1 LLLVSHDENLLRLAA
16 NSIAEVRSGK
26 IELYKSRSYEQWQV
40 EREERVKLANSLLEA
55 NQREIARL
63 QTFVDRF
70 GAKTMGASL
79 AQSKLKT
86 IEKLENQMPDSLST
100 QIDTRKPV
108 LNLPTPPRGSKLLV
122 QLSDGAIAYTPD
134 SPPILKEINISI
146 ERGQRIAVRGP
157 NGAGKSTLFSALSG
171 ELKLVNGQRLL
182 GDGLELGYF
191 KQDLAQVLDPSLS
204 AVEVVVDNVRQ
215 IDPTISDEKARN
227 VLGSLGLV
235 KEKATRLVGHL
246 SGGEKARVALASF
259 VLIPHNLLLLDE
271 PSNHLDTVT
280 IETLT
285 NALTKFAGTSIVISH
300 DRHFLSSYQP
310 THVLTVRNGRV
321 TLEERELNENDWND
335 DLFDRYSDSKMVSKT
350 DSKLE
355 SKTDSKIDSKVT
367 NKANKKKN
375 KESDSKIDSKVVIQS
390 TNQLDNKS
398 DSTNYRR
405 ITKIES
411 SLKKYESEVESIDQQ
426 LLTNGTNSQI
436 CLQLYQDKEKLIDK
450 INKLYE
456 EMESLM

>member
-1 LLLVSHDENLLRLAA
+1 MN
-16 NSIAEVRSGK
+16 
-26 IELYKSRSYEQWQV
+26 
-40 EREERVKLANSLLEA
+40 
-55 NQREIARL
+55 
-63 QTFVDRF
+63 RF

-100 QIDTRKPV
+100 QIDT
-108 LNLPTPPRGSKLLV
+108 L
-122 QLSDGAIAYTPD
+122 
-134 SPPILKEINISI
+134 
-146 ERGQRIAVRGP
+146 RGP

-171 ELKLVNGQRLL
+171 ELQLVNGQRIL

-204 AVEVVVDNVRQ
+204 AVEVVVNNVRQ

-285 NALTKFAGTSIVISH
+285 NALTKFA
-300 DRHFLSSYQP
+300 
-310 THVLTVRNGRV
+310 
-321 TLEERELNENDWND
+321 
-335 DLFDRYSDSKMVSKT
+335 
-350 DSKLE
+350 
-355 SKTDSKIDSKVT
+355 
-367 NKANKKKN
+367 
-375 KESDSKIDSKVVIQS
+375 
-390 TNQLDNKS
+390 
-398 DSTNYRR
+398 
-405 ITKIES
+405 
-411 SLKKYESEVESIDQQ
+411 
-426 LLTNGTNSQI
+426 
-436 CLQLYQDKEKLIDK
+436 
-450 INKLYE
+450 
-456 EMESLM
+456 